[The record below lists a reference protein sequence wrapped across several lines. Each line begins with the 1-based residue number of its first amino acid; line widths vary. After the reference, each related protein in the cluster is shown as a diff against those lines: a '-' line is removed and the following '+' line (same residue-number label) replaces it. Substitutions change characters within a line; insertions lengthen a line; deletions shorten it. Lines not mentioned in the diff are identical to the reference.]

1 MSAAAASTG
10 ESFLGRL
17 SEVCA
22 DRGADVLAMRLAGLR
37 DYLAEDLDAVERAL
51 ASIDRAP
58 PPTGSAIAHTFGV
71 AGKRLRPLCVALA
84 ARVGSGLSGNAYEL
98 AVAVELVHNATLLH
112 DDVVDLGD
120 RRRGLPTAR
129 LVYGNAA
136 SIFAGDWLLTDALER
151 IAAVSIEG
159 LLPRM
164 LRVLKQMLDAE
175 SIQLAARGATGG
187 ASTPMTMADYF
198 RIVEGKTASLFG
210 WALYAGGRA
219 GGCEPAVCSALE
231 AYGHAMGVAFQLVD
245 DVLDMS
251 ADEAE
256 LGKALLTDVRE
267 GMLTHPVLVALE
279 RVPRLG
285 ALLAEARAVESLSP
299 ELGSTIARAVRDSGA
314 LSTSL
319 AAASDFSARA
329 IACLDDVPDGV
340 SKAALA
346 ALAAGAVHRTR

>member
-1 MSAAAASTG
+1 MSAAASSTVRS
-10 ESFLGRL
+10 EAFLDRL
-17 SEVCA
+17 SAVCA
-22 DRGADVLAMRLAGLR
+22 DRGADALASRLAGLR
-37 DYLAEDLDAVERAL
+37 DYLGEDLDAVEHAL
-51 ASIDRAP
+51 ATVDLAP
-58 PPTGSAIAHTFGV
+58 APTGSAITHTFGA

-84 ARVGSGLSGNAYEL
+84 ARVGSGLTGNGYEL

-151 IAAVSIEG
+151 IASVSVDG

-175 SIQLAARGATGG
+175 SIQLAARGRI
-187 ASTPMTMADYF
+187 ASPMTMADYF
-198 RIVEGKTASLFG
+198 RIVSGKTASLFG

-219 GGCEPAVCSALE
+219 GGSSPEICTALE
-231 AYGHAMGVAFQLVD
+231 AYGHAMGVAFQIVD

-267 GMLTHPVLVALE
+267 GMLTHPVLVALD
-279 RVPRLG
+279 RQPDL
-285 ALLAEARAVESLSP
+285 AAMLAEARAAESLSP
-299 ELGSTIARAVRDSGA
+299 ELGARIAAAVRAAGA
-314 LSTSL
+314 LEISL
-319 AAASDFSARA
+319 ATASEFSAQA
-329 IACLDDVPDGV
+329 IACLGVVPEGV
-340 SKAALA
+340 SKTALGALA
-346 ALAAGAVHRTR
+346 AAAVHRTR